1 MQIHSGRT
9 YIHPRKTSEATELLE
24 VKQKS
29 SVYDDQEEET
39 MKQQKPPRTSDNE
52 IIKDYKMTILACLMK

>member
-9 YIHPRKTSEATELLE
+9 YIHPRKTSKATELLE

-29 SVYDDQEEET
+29 SVYYDQEEET
-39 MKQQKPPRTSDNE
+39 MKQQKPSRTSDNE
-52 IIKDYKMTILACLMK
+52 IIKDCKMTILACL